1 MPDERREGDVP
12 YRLAIGHSPD
22 ADDCRLWRL
31 PLLELSALIDRRE
44 ISPREILDQILERVA
59 MIEPGINAFR
69 HIGRDHAYAAAD
81 LATARAKRG
90 ERLGPLD
97 GIPLHV
103 KDNIFVRGMP
113 ACWGS
118 ALYADFTPGIDD
130 LPVAALRRAGAIVFG
145 KTNTPEFA
153 LLGRTESRISG
164 VTRNPWD
171 TRRTPGGSSGG
182 ACAAVA
188 AGMGPAGLATDAAGS
203 IRRPSAYCGVVGFR
217 PSLDAVPRRH
227 GFPATAHDLQTIGP
241 VTATVPD
248 ARALFEAISAGGFS
262 RSLNRPPTHRIGL
275 VLDDSEILIDPEVRS
290 AVGAL
295 AGRLS
300 EQGYGLES
308 RPLPWKIA
316 EVDEI
321 WGCLSSTGAAR
332 IAGNF
337 EPDVWR
343 RHATESIQD
352 LARRGAGL
360 SAVDYIL
367 AMDKLQRLRH
377 EAEDWFL
384 DCDYLITPSSPCVAW
399 AADELYPAS
408 INGEEAGP
416 RAATVF
422 AAAVN
427 ICGLPA
433 ISVPAGLDRDG
444 LPIGLQIIGPR
455 GDDHGVLSLAGHIE
469 EASRA
474 ALACDPA

>member
-1 MPDERREGDVP
+1 MPDERTEHDTPR
-12 YRLAIGHSPD
+12 RLAIGYSSNAD
-22 ADDCRLWRL
+22 ASQLWRL

-44 ISPREILDQILERVA
+44 VSPREILVQILERIA
-59 MIEPGINAFR
+59 TIDPRINAFR
-69 HIGRDHAYAAAD
+69 HIARDEAYAAAD
-81 LATARAKRG
+81 LATQRARRG
-90 ERLGPLD
+90 QRLSPLD
-97 GIPLHV
+97 GLPLHV
-103 KDNIFVRGMP
+103 KDNIFVHGMP

-118 ALYADFTPGIDD
+118 ALYADFTPDTDD
-130 LPVAALRRAGAIVFG
+130 LPVAALRRAGVVIFG

-241 VTATVPD
+241 VTATVSD
-248 ARALFEAISAGGFS
+248 ARAIFEIISADGFS
-262 RSLNRPPTHRIGL
+262 RIRNRPPTHRIAL
-275 VLDDSEILIDPEVRS
+275 VLGDSEILLDSEVRN
-290 AVGAL
+290 AVSAL
-295 AGRLS
+295 ANQLS
-300 EQGYGLES
+300 EQGYRLDS
-308 RPLPWKIA
+308 SPLPWNVA

-321 WGCLSSTGAAR
+321 WGHLSSAAAAR
-332 IAGNF
+332 IARNCD
-337 EPDVWR
+337 PDVWR
-343 RHATESIQD
+343 RQASESIQD
-352 LARRGAGL
+352 LARRGVGL
-360 SAVDYIL
+360 SAIDYIL
-367 AMDKLQRLRH
+367 AMDKLQRLRQ

-384 DCDYLITPSSPCVAW
+384 EYDYLITPTSPCVAW

-408 INGEEAGP
+408 INGEQAGP
-416 RAATVF
+416 RAGTVF